1 MHCGIAE
8 EPLRDEAT
16 ERARCSASGE
26 MLANIAAW
34 LATLERQVQAAV
46 VSGYLR

>member
-1 MHCGIAE
+1 
-8 EPLRDEAT
+8 
-16 ERARCSASGE
+16 

-46 VSGYLR
+46 VSGLIALAAAIGRALIVMYQL